1 MITNQKINVWDV
13 EYSKLSHVLKFTVE
27 ANMSTVQT
35 MEDICQRTDM
45 TMDEIAKE
53 LGQLL
58 HQGLRRCPPIGQAS
72 HYHRRISEHCEDD
85 WAPNWI
91 RREATYDCRGDFH
104 A

>member
-45 TMDEIAKE
+45 TMEEIAKE
-53 LGQLL
+53 MGQLL
-58 HQGLRRCPPIGQAS
+58 HQAIITNYNRGGMRRK
-72 HYHRRISEHCEDD
+72 
-85 WAPNWI
+85 
-91 RREATYDCRGDFH
+91 YD
-104 A
+104 